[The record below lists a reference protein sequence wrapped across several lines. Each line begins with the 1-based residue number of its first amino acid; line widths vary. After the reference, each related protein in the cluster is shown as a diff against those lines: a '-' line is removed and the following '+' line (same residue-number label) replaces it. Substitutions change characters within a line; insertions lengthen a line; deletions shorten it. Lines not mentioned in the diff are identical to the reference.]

1 MAYYWCL
8 KHNRVETDDD
18 KCSSDNLLGPY
29 PTADDARHGLERLR
43 DRERRLEAEDAAWS
57 GDEP

>member
-8 KHNRVETDDD
+8 KHNRVETDDN

-29 PTADDARHGLERLR
+29 ETEQDARLGLQRLHERNR
-43 DRERRLEAEDAAWS
+43 KIDAEDAAWT
-57 GDEP
+57 GEEP